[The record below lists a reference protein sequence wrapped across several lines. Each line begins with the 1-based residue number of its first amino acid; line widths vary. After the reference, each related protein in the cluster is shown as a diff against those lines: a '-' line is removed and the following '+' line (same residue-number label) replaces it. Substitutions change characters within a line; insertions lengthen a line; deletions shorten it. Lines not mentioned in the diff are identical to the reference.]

1 MPFQSLG
8 LMPELVRALSDKGY
22 TEPTAIQKQAIPAI
36 LAGDDVLGGA
46 QTGTGKTA
54 AFTLPIL
61 QRLAETPNPKAKGP
75 RVLILVPTRELA
87 VQVHTSIRDYGKH
100 IRLRTAVMYGGASMN
115 PPMMALGK
123 GLDILVATPGR
134 LIDHLERGTAQLQ
147 RVETLI
153 LDEADRMLDMGF
165 LPAIKKILNQVPKQR
180 QTLLFSATF
189 DAPIKQLALQFMRNP
204 VEVQVSSQNTV
215 AQTVNHTA
223 HPVDAGKKRDLLLN
237 ILSERYQ
244 DQILVFVKT
253 KHLCNRIAEQITKD
267 GIPALAIH
275 GNKSQGARLKAL
287 ADFKSGDVRVLCA
300 TDVAARGL
308 DIPLLPLVINYDLP
322 MVPEDYVH
330 RIGRTGRAGQRRSH
344 FAGGHRRGRPVA
356 RHQPSA
362 EAGHRARGQSR
373 LRTDHADAHG
383 PDPAARQAVRPSGA
397 APQAGATRPSERPWH
412 GLAEA
417 EGRQPGR
424 QPAARPAAFAATLKP
439 APPRKSRR
447 KAAFSVSGARIGYCN
462 RLSPMPSP
470 P

>member
-22 TEPTAIQKQAIPAI
+22 TEPTAIQRQAIPAI
-36 LAGDDVLGGA
+36 LNGEDVLGGA

-61 QRLAETPNPKAKGP
+61 QRLAEHPNPKAKGP

-87 VQVHTSIRDYGKH
+87 VQVHASIREYGKH

-115 PPMMALGK
+115 PQMMALGK

-134 LIDHLERGTAQLQ
+134 LIDHLERGTAQLH

-215 AQTVNHTA
+215 AQTVNHIA
-223 HPVDAGKKRDLLLN
+223 HPVDPGKKRELLMH

-244 DQILVFVKT
+244 EQILVFVKT

-275 GNKSQGARLKAL
+275 GNKSQGQRLKAL
-287 ADFKSGDVRVLCA
+287 SDFKAGNVRVLCA

-308 DIPLLPLVINYDLP
+308 DIPLLPLVINFDMP
-322 MVPEDYVH
+322 MVAEDYVH
-330 RIGRTGRAGQRRSH
+330 RIGRTGRAGANGDAVSLVATDEGGLLRAVNRLLKQDIALEPKPGFEPTTTMRMDLTPPRGKPSGHQAPRRKPAQPGHLKSH
-344 FAGGHRRGRPVA
+344 GMASQKPKSSSPGGNPRGRQ
-356 RHQPSA
+356 RS
-362 EAGHRARGQSR
+362 
-373 LRTDHADAHG
+373 
-383 PDPAARQAVRPSGA
+383 
-397 APQAGATRPSERPWH
+397 PQR
-412 GLAEA
+412 
-417 EGRQPGR
+417 
-424 QPAARPAAFAATLKP
+424 
-439 APPRKSRR
+439 
-447 KAAFSVSGARIGYCN
+447 
-462 RLSPMPSP
+462 
-470 P
+470 

>member
-87 VQVHTSIRDYGKH
+87 VQVHTSIREYGKH

-115 PPMMALGK
+115 PQMMALGK

-134 LIDHLERGTAQLQ
+134 LIDHLERGTAQLH

-223 HPVDAGKKRDLLLN
+223 HPVDAGKKRDLLLD

-244 DQILVFVKT
+244 EQILVFVQT
-253 KHLCNRIAEQITKD
+253 KHLCNRIAEQITKA

-275 GNKSQGARLKAL
+275 GNKSQNARLKAL
-287 ADFKSGDVRVLCA
+287 ADFKAGEVRVLCA

-330 RIGRTGRAGQRRSH
+330 RIGRTGRAGANGEAISLV
-344 FAGGHRRGRPVA
+344 ATDEGGLLRAINRLLKQDIALEAKPGYEPTTPMRMDLTPPRGKP
-356 RHQPSA
+356 
-362 EAGHRARGQSR
+362 AGHQAPRRKPAQPGHLKGHGMASQKPKAGNPGGSRPRGQQRS
-373 LRTDHADAHG
+373 
-383 PDPAARQAVRPSGA
+383 
-397 APQAGATRPSERPWH
+397 PQR
-412 GLAEA
+412 
-417 EGRQPGR
+417 
-424 QPAARPAAFAATLKP
+424 
-439 APPRKSRR
+439 
-447 KAAFSVSGARIGYCN
+447 
-462 RLSPMPSP
+462 
-470 P
+470 